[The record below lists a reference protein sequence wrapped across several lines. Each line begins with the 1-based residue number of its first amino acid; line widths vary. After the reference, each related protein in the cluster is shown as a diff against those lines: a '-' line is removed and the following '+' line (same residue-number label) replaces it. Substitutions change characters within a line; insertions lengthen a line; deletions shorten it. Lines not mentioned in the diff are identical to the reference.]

1 MDKNEFT
8 KMNNEIIFLE
18 NMKQKKRS
26 DMFSYEFRSC
36 LFVFSLLL
44 LMINPRSPLPDW
56 GVIGGL
62 GSPVHPYLDTVRK
75 RIL

>member
-56 GVIGGL
+56 GVTWRARLTSAPIFRY
-62 GSPVHPYLDTVRK
+62 SA
-75 RIL
+75 